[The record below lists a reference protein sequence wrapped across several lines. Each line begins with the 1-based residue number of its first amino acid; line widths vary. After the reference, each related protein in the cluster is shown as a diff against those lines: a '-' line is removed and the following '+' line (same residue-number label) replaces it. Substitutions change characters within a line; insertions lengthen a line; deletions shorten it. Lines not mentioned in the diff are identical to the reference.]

1 MRIVGGVDLFLPR
14 LLIRS
19 ELLLAP
25 FTAALIIPER
35 GVSERISRYFCQINL
50 RFKAGSTSDPTSKAP
65 KQPDGGRITIPLD
78 IFRLFSLLMP
88 KTCSSGELHQSSVAL
103 M

>member
-1 MRIVGGVDLFLPR
+1 MSVFYGRERNVRVVGAIDLFLPR

-19 ELLLAP
+19 GLLLAP

-50 RFKAGSTSDPTSKAP
+50 RFKARSTSDPTSKAQKP
-65 KQPDGGRITIPLD
+65 ND
-78 IFRLFSLLMP
+78 
-88 KTCSSGELHQSSVAL
+88 
-103 M
+103 